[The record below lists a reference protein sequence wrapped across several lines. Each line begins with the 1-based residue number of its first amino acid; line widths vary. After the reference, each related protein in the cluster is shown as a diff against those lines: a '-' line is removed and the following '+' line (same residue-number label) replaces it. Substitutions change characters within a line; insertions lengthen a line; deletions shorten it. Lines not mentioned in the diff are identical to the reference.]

1 MKKGLLLSVV
11 ASGFIFAGGNIA
23 PVQPVVPAAA
33 PAACDFW
40 GSLGFRYD
48 ANDNDTATTEFGDSI
63 NNRAK
68 AYVDL
73 GVEKALGYGFGFGAE
88 VAGEF
93 KTDGKFRKINPPA
106 NDAGAKEK
114 GVLSQLYVTYKA
126 GNTAIKA
133 GRQALPK
140 AVSPWAWSDTT
151 IGVYDK
157 TFNAVTL
164 VNTDIADTTLV
175 AAWVPQI
182 APSTKINGSDKG
194 LFMLTGIYK
203 GIANTTLSTSL
214 YYMPKS
220 GNNGKAFSVWAA
232 GTTKVDN
239 FDLGLQAVYA
249 KADANSAA
257 QAYGT
262 TKATLGVAAYA
273 GTTYDAFDAKLT
285 VAYIKDGGATLN
297 LGGTSGFWGNVGYSV
312 AGNIG
317 GDAVESGANQTI
329 VKLDAGY
336 KLPSNYGRIFAGA
349 AYDKASST
357 TAAGSNYDSALA
369 ARVGYGFKVY
379 GVNAKVEYRYAKI
392 KHLNGA
398 DTKNQRIRVEGIYK
412 F

>member
-11 ASGFIFAGGNIA
+11 ASGFIFAGGNIT

-40 GSLGFRYD
+40 GSVGFRYD
-48 ANDNDTATTEFGDSI
+48 ANDENTDTTEFGDTA

-93 KTDGKFRKINPPA
+93 NTNGKFEKINPTT
-106 NDAGAKEK
+106 AKEK

-151 IGVYDK
+151 IGVYDN
-157 TFNAVTL
+157 TFNAITL

-175 AAWVPQI
+175 AAWVPQV

-203 GIANTTLSTSL
+203 GIANTTLSTSA
-214 YYMPKS
+214 YYIPS
-220 GNNGKAFSVWAA
+220 NGANGKAVSVWAA
-232 GTTKVDN
+232 ATTKVSGY
-239 FDLGLQAVYA
+239 DLGLQAVYA
-249 KADANSAA
+249 KADPGSFAH
-257 QAYGT
+257 T
-262 TKATLGVAAYA
+262 TFNPTSKKATYGVAAYV
-273 GTTYDAFDAKLT
+273 GTTYNAFDAKLT
-285 VAYIKDGGATLN
+285 VAYIKDGGAKLN

-336 KLPSNYGRIFAGA
+336 KLPSNYGKIFAGV
-349 AYDKASST
+349 AYDNASST
-357 TAAGSNYDSALA
+357 TATGSNYDSALA
-369 ARVGYGFKVY
+369 ARIGYGFKVY

-392 KHLNGA
+392 KHLTGA